1 MTNHKLSLINNPQ
14 DFNDL
19 DINSAPDH
27 GLIAISES
35 LTPELTLEAYRNG
48 IFPWFN
54 RYEPVLWWSP
64 NPRQIL
70 QLNKYHVSK
79 SLKKVLKKN
88 FYEFK
93 VNKNFLKVVNHCK
106 DAKRIHQDG
115 TWIDERI
122 VKTYCALNKNNN
134 AISFELYEKDILIA
148 GIYGVLIK
156 HIFYGESM
164 FHLKD
169 NASKIC
175 FFYMHEWLA
184 NKNVSVIDA
193 QVESKHIKQWGGE
206 LVPRARFIDI
216 IKG

>member
-54 RYEPVLWWSP
+54 RDEPVLWWSP

-79 SLKKVLKKN
+79 SLKKVLKKK

-93 VNKNFLKVVNHCK
+93 INKNFLKVVNHCK
-106 DAKRIHQDG
+106 NAKRVHQDG

-122 VKTYCALNKNNN
+122 VKTYCA
-134 AISFELYEKDILIA
+134 
-148 GIYGVLIK
+148 
-156 HIFYGESM
+156 
-164 FHLKD
+164 
-169 NASKIC
+169 
-175 FFYMHEWLA
+175 
-184 NKNVSVIDA
+184 
-193 QVESKHIKQWGGE
+193 
-206 LVPRARFIDI
+206 
-216 IKG
+216 